1 MEYKNSVH
9 PTKEQMEGFL
19 EGDSD
24 TPIAMINLL
33 KFKKKA
39 EYEDGRDTNLTG
51 EQAYAIYMDE
61 VVGHLKKVGGEVS
74 FGGSINRL
82 MLGEVE
88 ELWDKTFIAK
98 YPSKKAMLKMV
109 TDPDYLESNK
119 HRVAGLAGQLNI
131 EVKEYKF

>member
-39 EYEDGRDTNLTG
+39 EYEDGRDTNLIGCLLYT
-51 EQAYAIYMDE
+51 
-61 VVGHLKKVGGEVS
+61 S
-74 FGGSINRL
+74 
-82 MLGEVE
+82 
-88 ELWDKTFIAK
+88 
-98 YPSKKAMLKMV
+98 PSPRDATLSRM
-109 TDPDYLESNK
+109 PSS
-119 HRVAGLAGQLNI
+119 A
-131 EVKEYKF
+131 